1 MFYTVVQPR
10 DYGKIDRIFFVLFPK
25 PNPTRGAACALNFRR
40 VPRTYRTFSAIIL
53 IPYLPFRYFF
63 SFFFIHARFRIRG
76 ELPPNRKFRCFPK
89 FFICT
94 TMFLKSI
101 PTFEAHRLRRIAAIH
116 NWTSIVF
123 LVDALTSASRTYI
136 KRYSNSNPAIFRIV
150 NTDERSSLIFVL
162 TANGKRWLKTR
173 KEKKKKKWCSIN
185 SVFPHRCNIIITINL
200 YARRLMQTLRS
211 ALRRSL
217 NRPNR

>member
-1 MFYTVVQPR
+1 MRV
-10 DYGKIDRIFFVLFPK
+10 IFPSCPADLSDVLGDNTHSVF
-25 PNPTRGAACALNFRR
+25 AVSIFLF
-40 VPRTYRTFSAIIL
+40 
-53 IPYLPFRYFF
+53 
-63 SFFFIHARFRIRG
+63 FFFIHARFRIRG

-94 TMFLKSI
+94 TIFLKSI

-162 TANGKRWLKTR
+162 TANGKR
-173 KEKKKKKWCSIN
+173 
-185 SVFPHRCNIIITINL
+185 
-200 YARRLMQTLRS
+200 
-211 ALRRSL
+211 
-217 NRPNR
+217 